1 VNVWA
6 TLAVGWAVMALAMAA
21 LWWRAGRRN
30 AGYVDVAWSLGTGVL
45 AVGFALTAAD
55 GA

>member
-1 VNVWA
+1 MNVWA
-6 TLAVGWAVMALAMAA
+6 MLGIGWAIIALAMTA
-21 LWWRAGRRN
+21 LWWLAGRRN
-30 AGYVDVAWSLGTGVL
+30 AGYVDVAWSLGTGAL